1 MGGVVVLARWWK
13 HLSGARYFFVGL
25 ILHQL
30 GGNGGMGCDR
40 LFGGDVSQ
48 LNAAHAFFRADYPIK
63 YISNFLPQL

>member
-30 GGNGGMGCDR
+30 GGNGGMGCDLVDR
-40 LFGGDVSQ
+40 Q
-48 LNAAHAFFRADYPIK
+48 LGWMSSATIPI
-63 YISNFLPQL
+63 